1 MASDYL
7 LGSEKGPLVLQ
18 KIMSDADTFRRVFP
32 VKGISP
38 MEQFYTLKEVERQ
51 CIADRNKSADEPAP
65 APTPKPAAPKLG
77 KPGSQ
82 GGGGTLGN
90 PMDDPK
96 ARRDYVRQIMGY

>member
-51 CIADRNKSADEPAP
+51 CIADRTKQAETPAP
-65 APTPKPAAPKLG
+65 APKPAAPKLG